1 MLRPASPKHT
11 PSLLRALGRVDYH
24 ETWRAMREFTDARTA
39 STPDEI
45 WLLEHPPVYTM
56 GLKGRDGT
64 ARALRGIPIV
74 YTDRGGDIT
83 YHGLGQIVAYVLM
96 DLRRRGWGIKTLV
109 QALESAA
116 IELLASHGIHGERRA
131 GAPGV
136 YVAGKKIAAL
146 GLRVRQGRTYHGL
159 ALNVDMDLTPF
170 SRIDPCGYPEL
181 QATQLVDLGIAAGLS
196 ETRKALAGLLARHL
210 GYNDVT
216 QVYSPIRPE
225 LATHAA
231 RAILPE

>member
-1 MLRPASPKHT
+1 MLRPASPRHT
-11 PSLLRALGRVDYH
+11 PVLLRALGHVDYH

-64 ARALRGIPIV
+64 AHALQGIPIV
-74 YTDRGGDIT
+74 YTDRGGDMT
-83 YHGLGQIVAYVLM
+83 YHGPGQIVAYVLM

-109 QALESAA
+109 QALESTV
-116 IELLASHGIHGERRA
+116 IELLANHGVHGERRA

-170 SRIDPCGYPEL
+170 SGIDPCGYPEL
-181 QATQLVDLGIAAGLS
+181 QATRLVDLGIAAGLS
-196 ETRKALAGLLARHL
+196 ETRKELAGLLARHL

-216 QVYSPIRPE
+216 QVYSLIRPE